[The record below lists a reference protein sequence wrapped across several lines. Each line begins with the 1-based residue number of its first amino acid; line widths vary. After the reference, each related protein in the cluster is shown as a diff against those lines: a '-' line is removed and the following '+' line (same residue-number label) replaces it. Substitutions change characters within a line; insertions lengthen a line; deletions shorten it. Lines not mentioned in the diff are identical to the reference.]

1 MIRNR
6 LLTIDWGLLIPVIV
20 LIVISL
26 TTLFSVNPEF
36 FKSQFIYVI
45 VSLIVFF
52 FLSQMQYRA
61 FSWLALPIYIFSLIL
76 LLIVPLLGIESR
88 GAVRWIEL
96 FGVRVQFSEVL
107 KPFLAL
113 ALSAYLSRQETVSLK
128 TFITTGA
135 LLLPIVFLIYIQPD
149 LGNALI
155 YVGIAVVTM
164 ILFGFPFK
172 WFFMGLL
179 PVLLVSP
186 IAWTLLHDYQRQRIL
201 TFLYPT
207 QDPLG
212 TSYNVIQAM
221 IAVGSGMF
229 FGKGLGQGT
238 QSGLRFLPERHTDF
252 IFATLSEGL
261 GFVGGVLII
270 AAFIVLLWRIYRIF
284 SECDDIFGKV
294 VAGCL
299 FAVLLIHFFV
309 NIGMN
314 VGLLP
319 IVGVTLPFVSYGG
332 SSLLSNFIILG
343 ILSSISTSV
352 KKMKILEIR

>member
-1 MIRNR
+1 MMQHK
-6 LLTIDWGLLIPVIV
+6 LFAIDWGLLIPVIV

-26 TTLFSVNPEF
+26 TTLFSVNPDF
-36 FKSQFIYVI
+36 FKSQLIYVI

-52 FLSQMQYRA
+52 FISQIQYRA
-61 FSWLALPIYIFSLIL
+61 FSHLAVPIYILSVIL

-96 FGVRVQFSEVL
+96 FGVRVQLSEVL

-113 ALSAYLSRQETVSLK
+113 ALAAYLSRQESVSLK
-128 TFITTGA
+128 TFLTTSV
-135 LLLPIVFLIYIQPD
+135 LLLPVVFLIFIQPD

-164 ILFGFPFK
+164 ILFGFPYK
-172 WFFMGLL
+172 WFFIGLL
-179 PVLLVSP
+179 PMILMSP
-186 IAWTLLHDYQRQRIL
+186 IAWTFLHDYQRQRVM

-261 GFVGGVLII
+261 GFVGGVLVI
-270 AAFIVLLWRIYRIF
+270 ASFVFLLWRIYRIF
-284 SECDDIFGKV
+284 SECDDTFGKI

-299 FAVLLIHFFV
+299 FAVILIHFFV